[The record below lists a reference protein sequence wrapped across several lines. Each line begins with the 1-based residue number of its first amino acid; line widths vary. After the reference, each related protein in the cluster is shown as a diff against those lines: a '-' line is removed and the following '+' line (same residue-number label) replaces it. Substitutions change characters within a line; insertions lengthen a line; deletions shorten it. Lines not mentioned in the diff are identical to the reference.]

1 MNCSSRELG
10 LGDDQSGIMIL
21 PEDAPIGVPLT
32 DYLGMSDVVLDCE
45 ITPLTAPTAF
55 L

>member
-1 MNCSSRELG
+1 MNCSTSRELG
-10 LGDDQSGIMIL
+10 LGDDQSLALYSRGRSG
-21 PEDAPIGVPLT
+21 GVPLT

-45 ITPLTAPTAF
+45 ITLTVPTAF